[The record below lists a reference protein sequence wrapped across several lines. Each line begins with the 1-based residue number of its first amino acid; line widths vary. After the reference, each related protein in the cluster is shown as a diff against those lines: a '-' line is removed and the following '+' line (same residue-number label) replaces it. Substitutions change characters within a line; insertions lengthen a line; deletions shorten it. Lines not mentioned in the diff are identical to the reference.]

1 MKGILIAGTLSTL
14 LSFLFTPTLIKL
26 LTRQEI
32 GQMIR
37 DDGPKSHHS
46 KKGTPTMGGIVFIT
60 ASVVAYLI
68 SHLVTGVALSASA
81 LLVIALIVGLGIV
94 GFIDDYLKV
103 AKKQSLGLTAR
114 AKLAGQALVAA
125 LFAFAGLHFKDS
137 ANLTPISKN
146 LSTMRETTFHM
157 GTVLVILWVVFLILS
172 SSNGV
177 NLADG
182 LDGLATG
189 AAIMTF
195 VAFVVIGVWEFK
207 QSCAI
212 SNVAQCYWVR
222 DPLDMASLASAMAGA
237 CAGFLWWNA
246 SPARIFMGD
255 VGSLALGGGIAGM
268 AITMRTEMLLIAL
281 GGLFV
286 LITGSVILQVG
297 YFKLSK
303 GKRIFKM
310 APLQHHFELLG
321 WGEVTIVIRFWIIAG
336 MSVAAGLG
344 IFYGQWV
351 VSQ

>member
-125 LFAFAGLHFKDS
+125 LFAFAGLHFKDA

-182 LDGLATG
+182 LDGLASGTS
-189 AAIMTF
+189 IMTF
-195 VAFVVIGVWEFK
+195 LAFVMIGVWEFR
-207 QSCAI
+207 QSCALDA
-212 SNVAQCYWVR
+212 VGKCYLVR
-222 DPLDMASLASAMAGA
+222 DPLDLAVLAAAFAGA
-237 CAGFLWWNA
+237 CAGFLWWNT
-246 SPARIFMGD
+246 SPAKKPATVHAIIKAMRSA
-255 VGSLALGGGIAGM
+255 GSIS
-268 AITMRTEMLLIAL
+268 INRNHSVFQKSPDPRTH
-281 GGLFV
+281 FV
-286 LITGSVILQVG
+286 IQ
-297 YFKLSK
+297 LSF
-303 GKRIFKM
+303 RD
-310 APLQHHFELLG
+310 
-321 WGEVTIVIRFWIIAG
+321 
-336 MSVAAGLG
+336 
-344 IFYGQWV
+344 
-351 VSQ
+351 

>member
-1 MKGILIAGTLSTL
+1 MKGILIAGSLSTL

-46 KKGTPTMGGIVFIT
+46 KKGTPTMGGIVFIS

-125 LFAFAGLHFKDS
+125 LFAFAGIHFKDA

-195 VAFVVIGVWEFK
+195 VAFVVIVVFLMK
-207 QSCAI
+207 LYLKHLNKLAYQLDFVKYFV
-212 SNVAQCYWVR
+212 VA
-222 DPLDMASLASAMAGA
+222 
-237 CAGFLWWNA
+237 
-246 SPARIFMGD
+246 
-255 VGSLALGGGIAGM
+255 
-268 AITMRTEMLLIAL
+268 
-281 GGLFV
+281 
-286 LITGSVILQVG
+286 
-297 YFKLSK
+297 
-303 GKRIFKM
+303 
-310 APLQHHFELLG
+310 
-321 WGEVTIVIRFWIIAG
+321 
-336 MSVAAGLG
+336 
-344 IFYGQWV
+344 
-351 VSQ
+351 